1 MEMVK
6 SHIQKRRPER
16 EPGNKN
22 MDLDEKIRRI
32 KEANKAR
39 EKRFKEIEDDKL
51 QASRDGISDEKTKQ
65 EKAMKGVIAVGGKK
79 MTKGRGQ
86 RLLEMSKEP
95 LKAKEFELRA
105 RENKKKIEECNQP
118 EESKFLT
125 QLPKETKRVEWGAQ
139 QSKKEKKEV
148 FSNVEIPSVGFNP
161 LMDDRYIDKK
171 DISKRRGDHRVGNET
186 KQRGRQGQKQ
196 DRPKL
201 REARKTNNSQRKA
214 LEEDKSIDVIDV
226 SELKTES
233 ITNRKLKVSEQT
245 NKEVSTGSDIHEE
258 DIKKNTDLSENTDTK
273 KNNATGHVDNHK
285 RSLGEICDK
294 FHDQAVLQDSKTI
307 DGNKNLPDRYI
318 LKEGKSNTREVLTGK
333 NDGQQTIT
341 AIPEEQEKSFEV
353 EKLPSTKDT
362 KPKITV
368 NTKMKKTL
376 SNSSFDDSMS
386 MLSPLDVPKDWG
398 DCDFDESLSEVPSA
412 YYQQTLTFN

>member
-1 MEMVK
+1 MEIVK
-6 SHIQKRRPER
+6 SHIQKCRPES

-32 KEANKAR
+32 KEANKAT
-39 EKRFKEIEDDKL
+39 EKRFKEVEDDKQ
-51 QASRDGISDEKTKQ
+51 QASRDSISDEKNKQ
-65 EKAMKGVIAVGGKK
+65 EKAMKGVIAIGGRK

-105 RENKKKIEECNQP
+105 RENKNKIEECNQP

-139 QSKKEKKEV
+139 QSKKEKKEA
-148 FSNVEIPSVGFNP
+148 FSNTEIPSVGFNP

-171 DISKRRGDHRVGNET
+171 DISKRRGDHKVGNDT
-186 KQRGRQGQKQ
+186 KQTRGGQGQKQ

-226 SELKTES
+226 GELKTES

-245 NKEVSTGSDIHEE
+245 NKVSTGSDTHEE
-258 DIKKNTDLSENTDTK
+258 DIKKNTDLSENTDAK

-294 FHDQAVLQDSKTI
+294 FHDQTVLQDSKTV
-307 DGNKNLPDRYI
+307 DRNKKLPDRYV
-318 LKEGKSNTREVLTGK
+318 LKEDRSNTREVLTGE
-333 NDGQQTIT
+333 NDSQQTIA

-353 EKLPSTKDT
+353 EKLPSTKNT

-368 NTKMKKTL
+368 DTKLKKTL

-412 YYQQTLTFN
+412 YYQQTLTFD

>member
-1 MEMVK
+1 MEIVK
-6 SHIQKRRPER
+6 SHIQKRRPES

-32 KEANKAR
+32 KEANKAT
-39 EKRFKEIEDDKL
+39 EKRFKEVEDDKQ
-51 QASRDGISDEKTKQ
+51 QASRDSISDEKNKQ
-65 EKAMKGVIAVGGKK
+65 EKAMKGVIAIGGRK

-105 RENKKKIEECNQP
+105 RENKNKIEECNQP

-139 QSKKEKKEV
+139 QSKKEKKEA
-148 FSNVEIPSVGFNP
+148 FSNTEIPSVGFNP

-171 DISKRRGDHRVGNET
+171 DISKRRGDHKVGNDT
-186 KQRGRQGQKQ
+186 KQTRGGQGQKQ

-226 SELKTES
+226 GELKTES

-245 NKEVSTGSDIHEE
+245 NKVSTGSDTHEE
-258 DIKKNTDLSENTDTK
+258 DIKKNTDLSENTDRT
-273 KNNATGHVDNHK
+273 
-285 RSLGEICDK
+285 
-294 FHDQAVLQDSKTI
+294 VLQDSKTV
-307 DGNKNLPDRYI
+307 DRNKKLPDRYV
-318 LKEGKSNTREVLTGK
+318 LKEDRSNTREVLTGE
-333 NDGQQTIT
+333 NDSQQTIA

-353 EKLPSTKDT
+353 EKLPSTKNT

-368 NTKMKKTL
+368 DTKLKKTL

-412 YYQQTLTFN
+412 YYQQTLTFD

>member
-1 MEMVK
+1 MEIVK
-6 SHIQKRRPER
+6 SHIQKRRPES

-32 KEANKAR
+32 KEANKAT
-39 EKRFKEIEDDKL
+39 EKRFKEVEDDKQ
-51 QASRDGISDEKTKQ
+51 QASRDSISDEKNKQ
-65 EKAMKGVIAVGGKK
+65 EKAMKGVIAIGGRK

-105 RENKKKIEECNQP
+105 RENKNKIEECNQP

-139 QSKKEKKEV
+139 QSKKEKKEA
-148 FSNVEIPSVGFNP
+148 FSNTEIPSVGFNP

-171 DISKRRGDHRVGNET
+171 DISKRRGDHKVGNDT
-186 KQRGRQGQKQ
+186 KQTRGGQGQKQ

-226 SELKTES
+226 GELKTES

-245 NKEVSTGSDIHEE
+245 NKVSTGSDTHEE
-258 DIKKNTDLSENTDTK
+258 DIKKNTDLSENTDAK
-273 KNNATGHVDNHK
+273 KNNAT
-285 RSLGEICDK
+285 
-294 FHDQAVLQDSKTI
+294 F
-307 DGNKNLPDRYI
+307 
-318 LKEGKSNTREVLTGK
+318 TR
-333 NDGQQTIT
+333 
-341 AIPEEQEKSFEV
+341 
-353 EKLPSTKDT
+353 
-362 KPKITV
+362 
-368 NTKMKKTL
+368 
-376 SNSSFDDSMS
+376 
-386 MLSPLDVPKDWG
+386 
-398 DCDFDESLSEVPSA
+398 
-412 YYQQTLTFN
+412 